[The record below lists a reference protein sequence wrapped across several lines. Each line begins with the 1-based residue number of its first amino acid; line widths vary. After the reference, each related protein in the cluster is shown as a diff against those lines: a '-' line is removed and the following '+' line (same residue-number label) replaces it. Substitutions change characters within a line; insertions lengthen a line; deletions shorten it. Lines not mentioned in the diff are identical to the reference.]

1 MRELYSEFDYLLAVE
16 LATYRNEWSNAAAA
30 AENAATLAA
39 AAARAAAGDKE
50 DESAPPPLRA
60 LKTLNEYDAEIARLM
75 SAVSDIQSRTLNEVR
90 GSLYLVRC
98 GEMKQG
104 LMDKA
109 NALAQLI
116 LDIVAS
122 DAREQN
128 SAIYARYEAM
138 HEQAQKVPQTA
149 EDMIELKRF
158 LETVRDKIKELQVTN
173 DRWWHS
179 VRVWVCESDGRTD
192 PFVRSFP
199 RVCNTAVTDR
209 PADRRYSHGTAET
222 QRLTYG
228 GSTAV

>member
-16 LATYRNEWSNAAAA
+16 LAAYRNEWSNAAAA

-179 VRVWVCESDGRTD
+179 ILVWVLRTNGRTD
-192 PFVRSFP
+192 SFVPFLECVI
-199 RVCNTAVTDR
+199 
-209 PADRRYSHGTAET
+209 
-222 QRLTYG
+222 LL
-228 GSTAV
+228 

>member
-16 LATYRNEWSNAAAA
+16 LAAYRTEWSNAAAA

-50 DESAPPPLRA
+50 DELAPPPLRA

-179 VRVWVCESDGRTD
+179 T
-192 PFVRSFP
+192 
-199 RVCNTAVTDR
+199 
-209 PADRRYSHGTAET
+209 
-222 QRLTYG
+222 
-228 GSTAV
+228 